1 MPSLVVHDHFDE
13 DVARVHT
20 AGGNTLF
27 AVFHL
32 GDVLCRN
39 QNLFETILQSLTSNS
54 LSQSRLGTLL
64 HSGISVHN
72 VPFHIGHFQLSL
84 DQRKKDIVKKKLDEF
99 VNDEKEEGNHDHEG
113 TDNTG
118 GIDRFLSGRPNNSS
132 QFFVGG
138 LAVLGKFF
146 AGCAEPT

>member
-13 DVARVHT
+13 DVARVHA
-20 AGGNTLF
+20 AGGNAFF

-39 QNLFETILQSLTSNS
+39 QNFFEIILQSLASNS
-54 LSQSRLGTLL
+54 LSQSRLGTLF

-84 DQRKKDIVKKKLDEF
+84 DQRKKDIVKKKLDEL
-99 VNDEKEEGNHDHEG
+99 VNNEKEECNHDHEG
-113 TDNTG
+113 ADNTR
-118 GIDRFLSGRPNNSS
+118 GIDGFFLVGQTTLLSS
-132 QFFVGG
+132 S
-138 LAVLGKFF
+138 
-146 AGCAEPT
+146 